1 MSDIC
6 IIGGGHAAGRLVNNL
21 QKLNYNGNID
31 IFSEENFLPYERPSL
46 SKDFLLDEKNINDF
60 QIDINLDKVNYYFNT
75 KINKVDFQNKLII
88 DLNNKS
94 YSYSKLIFAN
104 GSYPK
109 RIFDEDIKGVH
120 YLRNINDSINIKKN
134 IQNSKNIIL
143 LGAGYISLEISS
155 SIKKKYPKK
164 EVTIIDISEKILVR
178 NSNDDLRKLILKHQ
192 RKNNVKFLLK
202 SSIKSVQKNND
213 ESIKFIV
220 LDDDKLLACDLLIVG
235 IGVHPNNKIIEGTDL
250 YDDNGIKVNEF
261 CETSIKDVYALGDV
275 ALAKNVFLNKFVR
288 EESWNNAEKQ
298 SNILAQN
305 LIGTKIAYEEIP
317 WFWTD
322 QFDQNFQILGEINN
336 FDSKILRSYS
346 DNKNTFLYIKN
357 KKLIGAIAENNG
369 RDISII
375 RKILKK
381 NIEPNF
387 EKIQNININLKE
399 LL

>member
-6 IIGGGHAAGRLVNNL
+6 IIGGGHAAGKLVNNL

-31 IFSEENFLPYERPSL
+31 IFSEENFLPYERPPL
-46 SKDFLLDEKNINDF
+46 SKDFLLDKKSIEDF
-60 QIDINLDKVNYYFNT
+60 RIDINLDKVNYYFNT

-94 YSYSKLIFAN
+94 YAYNKLIFAN

-120 YLRNINDSINIKKN
+120 YLRNVNDSINIKKN
-134 IQNSKNIIL
+134 ICNSEKIIL

-155 SIKKKYPKK
+155 SIKKKYPNK

-178 NSNDDLRKLILKHQ
+178 NSNDDLRELILKHQ
-192 RKNNVKFLLK
+192 RKNNVKFLFK
-202 SSIKSVQKNND
+202 SIIKSVQKNKN
-213 ESIKFIV
+213 ESIEFIV
-220 LDDDKLLACDLLIVG
+220 LDDDKVLACDLLIVG
-235 IGVHPNNKIIEGTDL
+235 IGVSPNNKILEGTDL
-250 YDDNGIKVNEF
+250 YDNNGIKVNEF

-275 ALAKNVFLNKFVR
+275 ALAKNIFLNKFIR

-336 FDSKILRSYS
+336 FDNKILRSYS